1 MVKEPSDA
9 SSAPKVPPN
18 NTPRPGEQKGAGGV
32 HYGKGGKIEG
42 KPMTF
47 LGMHFTAEEAGKLW
61 QTIVQSINSQI
72 SKDKDKAIEQ
82 MKKDW
87 DPNKDD

>member
-9 SSAPKVPPN
+9 SSASKHPPN
-18 NTPRPGEQKGAGGV
+18 QTPAPGETKGAAGV
-32 HYGKGGKIEG
+32 HYGKGGSIEA
-42 KPMTF
+42 KPMTW

-72 SKDKDKAIEQ
+72 SKDKEKAIEQ

-87 DPNKDD
+87 DPNRDD